1 MTRQGEKPFSPLVCA
16 FVADIALMTG
26 KHARANRNTS
36 QPGAVIATSIL
47 LSIDVGASLPDYIHL
62 LTAGPLRMNRV
73 DNIKPLKPGQVPKL
87 CSYDGLDTVDRA
99 PIDVNHAYAK
109 RGVLGEETPAFGWL
123 IALEARDDGLWGKVD
138 WNDRGRAA
146 IVGREYRSISA
157 ELMTIDGEIIGVR
170 GASLTNHP
178 NLKGLT
184 PVLNSAEEDDFMDK
198 ILKDLLAKLGLKE
211 DATPDAV
218 LQSVTTLVEGNAGLT
233 AQLAAI
239 GKAAG
244 AAADAK
250 PEAILQSVTA
260 LASTGG
266 DAEINAG
273 AIVGLKAELQSV
285 TAKFNTLNGDI
296 AKDKATAF
304 VDGAI
309 AQGRVGVKPLRDH
322 YIKRHMLSAAD
333 VETEINAMPK
343 LAGSTIIPADMP
355 KDGAVLLSA
364 AEAEVCKALGLT
376 PEAFKKTQAAQLA
389 AVNG

>member
-1 MTRQGEKPFSPLVCA
+1 M
-16 FVADIALMTG
+16 IG
-26 KHARANRNTS
+26 KHARANRNIG

-47 LSIDVGASLPDYIHL
+47 LSMDVGAALPEFIHL

-123 IALEARDDGLWGKVD
+123 TALEARDDGLWGKVD

-211 DATPDAV
+211 DATPEAV
-218 LQSVTTLVEGNAGLT
+218 LQSVTTLVDDKSAT
-233 AQLAAI
+233 AKHLADIA
-239 GKAAG
+239 KAAG
-244 AAADAK
+244 AASDAK

-266 DAEINAG
+266 STETDM
-273 AIVGLKAELQSV
+273 VKSLKAELQTV
-285 TAKFNTLNGDI
+285 TTQFNTLNDSIRRGKAEAVVDQAI
-296 AKDKATAF
+296 KD
-304 VDGAI
+304 
-309 AQGRVGVKPLRDH
+309 GRVGFNQTMRGH
-322 YIKRHMLSAAD
+322 YIARHMSSDDGAKA
-333 VETEINAMPK
+333 VELEIANTPK
-343 LAGSTIIPADMP
+343 LSGTSIIPAEMP
-355 KDGAVLLSA
+355 KDGAVLLTADEEA
-364 AEAEVCKALGLT
+364 ACKQLGIA
-376 PEAFKKTQAAQLA
+376 PDDFKKTKATLA
-389 AVNG
+389 TSTGA

>member
-1 MTRQGEKPFSPLVCA
+1 
-16 FVADIALMTG
+16 MTG
-26 KHARANRNTS
+26 KHARANLNIG
-36 QPGAVIATSIL
+36 QPGALIATSIL
-47 LSIDVGASLPDYIHL
+47 LSMDVGASLPDYIHL

-123 IALEARDDGLWGKVD
+123 TALEARDDGLWGKVD

-184 PVLNSAEEDDFMDK
+184 PVLNSAEEDDFMEK
-198 ILKDLLAKLGLKE
+198 VMKDLLAKLGLKE

-218 LQSVTTLVEGNAGLT
+218 LQSVTALVDDK
-233 AQLAAI
+233 AAATKHFADI
-239 GKAAG
+239 AKAAG
-244 AAADAK
+244 AAGDAK

-273 AIVGLKAELQSV
+273 AIAGLKAELQSV
-285 TAKFNTLNGDI
+285 TAKFNALNGDI

-322 YIKRHMLSAAD
+322 YIKRHMQSAAD

-343 LAGSTIIPADMP
+343 LAGTSIIPADMP

-364 AEAEVCKALGLT
+364 EDETVCKQLGIT
-376 PEAFKKTQAAQLA
+376 PEAFLKTKAASA
-389 AVNG
+389 TAKEA